1 MTKDRKVYVLLLLA
15 VLVGLSVILGFP
27 RISQDPS
34 YHDFADT
41 QGFWGI
47 PNVMNVLSNI
57 FLVFVGTWGLNSCRI
72 DRGGHLNGF
81 KAAFAAAA
89 ILTGFGSMIY
99 HWLPGNNSL
108 VWDRLPMA
116 LMFMIL
122 CLIII
127 ADRISMTA
135 ARRLFWPFVLAG
147 IFSVLHW
154 WITELRGE
162 GDLRFYA
169 LVQFLPMALLPV
181 AILLFPA
188 GDIENRNLWYGLG
201 WYIMAKIFEYFDTP
215 VFEMTTLISG
225 HAMKHVCAAIA
236 VYYLLK
242 KSRLTSIMSERL

>member
-1 MTKDRKVYVLLLLA
+1 MTKERKVHVLLLLA
-15 VLVGLSVILGFP
+15 ALGALSILFAFP
-27 RISQDPS
+27 RLSQDPS

-57 FLVFVGTWGLNSCRI
+57 FLVFVGSWGLNCCRI
-72 DRGGHLNGF
+72 NRGEPLNGL

-127 ADRISMTA
+127 ADRISLTA
-135 ARRLFWPFVLAG
+135 ARRLFLPFVLAG
-147 IFSVLHW
+147 IFSVLYW
-154 WITELRGE
+154 WITELRGF

-169 LVQFLPMALLPV
+169 LVQFLPIALLPV

-188 GDIENRNLWYGLG
+188 GTIQNRNLWYGLG
-201 WYIMAKIFEYFDTP
+201 WYIMAKIFEFLDRP
-215 VFEMTTLISG
+215 IFEMTGFLSG
-225 HAMKHVCAAIA
+225 HSLKHVCAAIA

-242 KSRLTSIMSERL
+242 KSRFASLTSARL